1 MAALLK
7 TCQQPASLKN
17 SGTLITK
24 ERKRKGQKDW
34 REREREGTKNRALCF
49 LSAVAALIARVKEI
63 RVLRSGLARL
73 QGFDLCP
80 MKERK

>member
-1 MAALLK
+1 M
-7 TCQQPASLKN
+7 
-17 SGTLITK
+17 
-24 ERKRKGQKDW
+24 E

-49 LSAVAALIARVKEI
+49 LSAVAALIVRVKEI